1 MGFLSKL
8 ISKDDEETDEE
19 KKKKKEKDDE
29 IVYVKVGGEDIP
41 VAKGDMKDDEWQAV
55 VKAAKQDV
63 QPKTGDSI
71 VVKGD
76 DGSDLIIPK
85 GDIDD
90 DAWEQLKK
98 NAKTRGS
105 LVQGDQR
112 DQARASDI
120 EALPARRGGDVGRT
134 YATDREEE
142 DEDARTK
149 DREGIRDIE
158 SLESLPARRGG
169 DIGRAYS
176 LDEEENT
183 RGRVEIGEP
192 EIGKARKPR
201 GRVDIGD
208 VEFRDPD
215 FGPTRKEYKDH
226 NPAVRMAEDM
236 ILGQGE
242 KKQGLTDV
250 MHPPLSDREKY
261 VQRKISEYTEEVG
274 KPTSEDIKK
283 FYDNYDKR
291 EGAQKSKSE
300 KLKQSIRDEEA
311 SIEGEGRARNPAVR
325 MAQDMM
331 LGATPTEEDRLDPL
345 PVRRGGD
352 VGTPQATSAES
363 EAPELSGAEAA
374 RAAGIKYGGPIRFA
388 ASKALEPVGAAV
400 DIAKAIPGAVE
411 KAGAFAQG
419 VFDPEGATKTNEQ
432 AQFVGP
438 PPELAGKG
446 TMPASAQAPTPV
458 QAAAPVPTN
467 RSASMGM
474 SARMGRGGPEIPMPK
489 DRSGEMESAYGDA
502 QKAMRMNADL
512 EAQGLKAKG
521 QAFDAQV
528 NEGIRQKAKLAEIE
542 ERKRKEV
549 EKPMSIYNGFMS
561 QLMQPSEKIDPNR
574 WVNSRSTGQKVLLV
588 LGAMFTKGGNVDM
601 IRKAIDADIDAQK
614 SDIAANRDRIK
625 TGLQA
630 SQNLVQMARDQ
641 GADDVQAAKIAYAV
655 ECDIV
660 ANRLQM
666 ITANTDSQEIKQ
678 KADQAIAEMN
688 VQKSKALTEMDRYS
702 TDLAIRKAH
711 VQNEYDEVQLKRA
724 EAWRRA
730 NAPAKGPK
738 EERIKGAQM
747 QKIAAIDAAIAKIN
761 SLKQDFN
768 KNNRNVGESLINKV
782 AGAVPR
788 SGSSRFNYSSELNVA
803 NIADELG
810 RAGVL
815 QKHDLERWRG
825 LSVTAGDLDGKY
837 KLNKLGEDL
846 QTRRDALVNDFK
858 SGGYAVGDL
867 ASEAPKTFQPD
878 AEEGESE

>member
-8 ISKDDEETDEE
+8 ISKDDEETDED
-19 KKKKKEKDDE
+19 KKKKKEKEED

-98 NAKTRGS
+98 NAKSRGS

-112 DQARASDI
+112 DQVRASDI

-142 DEDARTK
+142 EDQNPR
-149 DREGIRDIE
+149 DR
-158 SLESLPARRGG
+158 LE
-169 DIGRAYS
+169 IG
-176 LDEEENT
+176 EPEVEKPENP
-183 RGRVEIGEP
+183 RGRLEIGEP
-192 EIGKARKPR
+192 EIYKPKVPR
-201 GRVDIGD
+201 GKVDFGD
-208 VEFRDPD
+208 GVEFRAAKGSESRVRGTAQRMLADMTLGAEEPKKMEARGSARQEYVLRRAADYEEETGSKPTSADIQRFNDRFDNIEKNKAKKAAD
-215 FGPTRKEYKDH
+215 FKKSVHDEEASIEFDGGKSH
-226 NPAVRMAEDM
+226 NPAVRMAQE
-236 ILGQGE
+236 
-242 KKQGLTDV
+242 
-250 MHPPLSDREKY
+250 
-261 VQRKISEYTEEVG
+261 
-274 KPTSEDIKK
+274 
-283 FYDNYDKR
+283 
-291 EGAQKSKSE
+291 
-300 KLKQSIRDEEA
+300 
-311 SIEGEGRARNPAVR
+311 
-325 MAQDMM
+325 MM
-331 LGATPTEEDRLDPL
+331 LGASTEDL
-345 PVRRGGD
+345 PERKGGD
-352 VGTPQATSAES
+352 VGTTQNLGFVDSARQAGLEAGPKIKEGVKQALGPLYGVGES
-363 EAPELSGAEAA
+363 
-374 RAAGIKYGGPIRFA
+374 IIDGG
-388 ASKALEPVGAAV
+388 KAAV
-400 DIAKAIPGAVE
+400 EGIKAIPKAVE
-411 KAGAFAQG
+411 GVGAFTQG
-419 VFDPEGATKTNEQ
+419 VINPEAAAQMQATAGQRAASEYM
-432 AQFVGP
+432 VP
-438 PPELAGKG
+438 PPPAMELSNPQVAQIPPKDPAVAGVG
-446 TMPASAQAPTPV
+446 GSAG
-458 QAAAPVPTN
+458 
-467 RSASMGM
+467 MGM
-474 SARMGRGGPEIPMPK
+474 STRISRGGPDIALPK
-489 DRSGEMESAYGDA
+489 DRTGEMEQAYGDA
-502 QKAMRMNADL
+502 AKAMRMNADL

-641 GADDVQAAKIAYAV
+641 GADEVQAAKIAYAV

-688 VQKSKALTEMDRYS
+688 VQKSKALADMDRYS
-702 TDLAIRKAH
+702 TDLAIRKAQ
-711 VQNEYDEVQLKRA
+711 VQNQYDELQIKRS
-724 EAWRRA
+724 EAWRKA
-730 NAPAKGPK
+730 NAPPKQGKGP
-738 EERIKGAQM
+738 ERIKGAQLEH
-747 QKIAAIDAAIAKIN
+747 IANLQTQLKALGKLRADYVSKYGEGGYGTAAYNSVTGLAPTSDAA
-761 SLKQDFN
+761 
-768 KNNRNVGESLINKV
+768 
-782 AGAVPR
+782 
-788 SGSSRFNYSSELNVA
+788 RFNRKGKSIQLSVLAAAQN
-803 NIADELG
+803 
-810 RAGVL
+810 AGVI
-815 QKHDLERWRG
+815 QPGEYKRFEKEIA
-825 LSVTAGDLDGKY
+825 TASSP
-837 KLNKLGEDL
+837 
-846 QTRRDALVNDFK
+846 DALNQLDNFIDQISTRLETTLK
-858 SGGYAVGDL
+858 AFEAGGYNVSGQF
-867 ASEAPKTFQPD
+867 SGEAPKSFEAD
-878 AEEGESE
+878 DEEASEE